1 MIDNNITINDNYEIY
16 EDEYEES
23 NSELINQ
30 IAKFE
35 SSNSNIQSLI
45 TKNEEKMNKLKLL
58 LYQKFLNILF
68 SILTL
73 RLRKIFRLLEQSKNI
88 KYLEKKGYVTNN
100 KKYKLPSFY
109 VQSLNKQKERQE
121 KLKFFQKK

>member
-35 SSNSNIQSLI
+35 ASNSNIESLI

-88 KYLEKKGYVTNN
+88 KYLER
-100 KKYKLPSFY
+100 
-109 VQSLNKQKERQE
+109 LNIRV
-121 KLKFFQKK
+121 

>member
-35 SSNSNIQSLI
+35 ASNSNIESLI

>member
-35 SSNSNIQSLI
+35 VSNSNIESLI

-121 KLKFFQKK
+121 KLKFFQNK